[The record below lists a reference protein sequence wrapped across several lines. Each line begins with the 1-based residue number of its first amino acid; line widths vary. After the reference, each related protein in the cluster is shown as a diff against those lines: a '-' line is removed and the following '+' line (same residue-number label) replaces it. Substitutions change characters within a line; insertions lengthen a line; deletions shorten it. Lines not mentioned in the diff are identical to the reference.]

1 MASKVI
7 LHIGQQK
14 SGTTYLQDVLG
25 HIAGPLAEEAG
36 ILYPDSIREV
46 IPDAIENH
54 ERATRGLLG
63 GEYPWVAPDDAA
75 GERDK
80 WLRLME
86 KVRAWP
92 GTVLIS
98 AEALSVIRSPAVAR
112 LLAEFDGAG
121 VEIVITTRR
130 LDRTLPS
137 LWQQHVRNG
146 RHSTIEE
153 YFAALAE
160 QRERGPEAI
169 EEELDLHLW
178 RAFWLGGLVRRWSAA
193 VGPDRVRVVINPG
206 SPPDLL
212 WRRFAAAVGA
222 RGCAGRPSAD
232 VRARRTHGGLTSEE
246 TELMV
251 ALNRRLDDSGWS
263 TFERRALREEILLN
277 GLLVRDERGGPV
289 AVPDSM
295 RELVG
300 QWAEEDVAVLRRSG
314 VEIVGRPRE
323 LRPVPE
329 PPDGRARASSGQ
341 VAEAA
346 AAAIMA
352 VAPRGRY
359 GPEPRPKSL
368 RTWVRTRVRPEQEIP
383 GPPRPDAPDAA
394 GTRDERDAPGKR
406 DTPGAPGAPDA
417 GSAR

>member
-25 HIAGPLAEEAG
+25 HIAEPLAREAG

-46 IPDAIENH
+46 LPGAIENH

-63 GEYPWVAPDDAA
+63 DEYPWVSSEVAA

-80 WLRLME
+80 WLRLTE

-98 AEALSVIRSPAVAR
+98 AEALSVIRSAAVAR
-112 LLAEFDGAG
+112 LLAEFGGAD
-121 VEIVITTRR
+121 VEVVITTRR
-130 LDRTLPS
+130 LDRSLPS

-146 RHSTIEE
+146 RQSTIGE
-153 YFAALAE
+153 YFAALVE

-169 EEELDLHLW
+169 EAELDLHLW
-178 RAFWLGGLVRRWSAA
+178 RAFGLGGLVRRWAAA

-222 RGCAGRPSAD
+222 HGCAGRPPED
-232 VRARRTHGGLTSEE
+232 VRARRTHGGLTGEE

-251 ALNRRLDDSGWS
+251 ALNRRLEESGWS

-289 AVPDSM
+289 AVPEPV
-295 RELVG
+295 REAVAA
-300 QWAEEDVAVLRRSG
+300 WAEEDMAVLRRSG
-314 VEIVGRPRE
+314 VEFVGRLDE
-323 LRPVPE
+323 LRPVPDA
-329 PPDGRARASSGQ
+329 PDGGAAAPSGR

-359 GPEPRPKSL
+359 GPEPQPQPQPQPKSL
-368 RTWVRTRVRPEQEIP
+368 RTWIRTRMRPEQEIP
-383 GPPRPDAPDAA
+383 DPPRPDAPS
-394 GTRDERDAPGKR
+394 
-406 DTPGAPGAPDA
+406 A
-417 GSAR
+417 GSRQ